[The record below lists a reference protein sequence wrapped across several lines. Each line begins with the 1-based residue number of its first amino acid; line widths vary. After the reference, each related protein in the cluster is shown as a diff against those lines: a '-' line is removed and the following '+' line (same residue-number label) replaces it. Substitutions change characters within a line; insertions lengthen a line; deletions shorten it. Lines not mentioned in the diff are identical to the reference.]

1 MALIQSSDLD
11 FNSIKESLKTY
22 LKRQS
27 EFADYDFEASGLSNI
42 LDVLA
47 YNTHLNGLIANFG
60 LNESFLNSAQLR
72 SSVVSHAE
80 TLGYYPRSKTSST
93 ATVRLQVL
101 NTGNTTLDS
110 LTLPV
115 NSTFSASVDN
125 VSYLF
130 QVLESYIA
138 LNDGAGNFTFKT
150 TAGSDNIVIKE
161 GQLRTKTFLVGD
173 STDQQ
178 LYVIP
183 DKTMDTST
191 IIVKVFDSATSSTST
206 TYTNI
211 TNTVRINNDST
222 VFLLREAPNGFYELT
237 FSDGN
242 VLGQAPQ
249 VGNKIEITYLSATGA
264 AANGASV
271 FTADSQIDVN
281 GTATNITV
289 TTLANSSAG
298 DEKETIASIKA
309 NAPIS
314 FATQQRLVTAEDYKA
329 SILSRYSAT
338 VDDVIAWGGN
348 DNIPPIYGR
357 VYAALKFKDGV
368 TDDVKTSIKNSIQ
381 TELSDNLGIM
391 SIDTVFSDPQE
402 TFIKLTTAFNF
413 DPDLTGS
420 SVDTIQTLINNTIIA
435 YFNDNLNAFGK
446 IFRTSALSTVI
457 DALSPAIL
465 NTSFTAEIQQRLVTT
480 DLDFGTLRDYQ
491 IIFPVRLSIP
501 DDVNTTI
508 QSSNFTFDNETCTIR
523 NKLGTTQL
531 QIINASGN
539 IVQDNAGTYI
549 PTTGIVNIVGVNI
562 TAFEGSALRINA
574 TPEDQNTI
582 KPLRNYILK
591 YDTITSRIS
600 GSFDYQNTAVTIS
613 GAYS

>member
-80 TLGYYPRSKTSST
+80 TLGYYPRSKTAST
-93 ATVRLQVL
+93 ATVKIQVL

-110 LTLPV
+110 LTIDAYK
-115 NSTFSASVDN
+115 TFSASVDN
-125 VSYLF
+125 VGYKF
-130 QVLESYIA
+130 QVLEDYIA
-138 LNDGAGNFTFKT
+138 LNDGTGNFTFT
-150 TAGSDNIVIKE
+150 TSSGSDNIVIKE
-161 GQLRTKTFLVGD
+161 GQLKTKTFLVGD

-178 LYVIP
+178 LYIIP

-191 IIVKVFDSATSSTST
+191 IVVKVFDSATSTTSA

-211 TNTVRINNDST
+211 SNTVRINNDST

-242 VLGQAPQ
+242 VLGQAPK
-249 VGNKIEITYLSATGA
+249 VGNRIEITYLSAIGA
-264 AANGASV
+264 TANGASV
-271 FTADSQIDVN
+271 FTYDGQIDVD
-281 GTATNITV
+281 GIPTDVTV

-309 NAPIS
+309 NAPIA

-338 VDDVIAWGGN
+338 VEDVIAWGGN

-357 VYAALKFKDGV
+357 VYVAMKFKDGV
-368 TDDVKTSIKNSIQ
+368 TTEVQTSIKNSIQ

-391 SIDTVFSDPQE
+391 SIDTVFSDPKE
-402 TFIKLTTAFNF
+402 TFIKLNTVFNF

-420 SVDTIQTLINNTIIA
+420 SIDTIQTLINNTIIA

-446 IFRTSALSTVI
+446 IFRTSNVSTVI

-465 NTSFTAEIQQRLVTT
+465 NTSFSAEIQQRLVAV
-480 DLDFGTLRDYQ
+480 DLDFGTLRDYEVV
-491 IIFPVRLSIP
+491 FPVRLSIP
-501 DDVNTTI
+501 DDVNATI
-508 QSSNFTFDNETCTIR
+508 SSTNFTFNGQTCTIK

-539 IVQDNAGTYI
+539 IVQDNAGSYV
-549 PTTGIVNIVGVNI
+549 PSTGVVNIVGVTI
-562 TAFEGSALRINA
+562 TAFEGSSLRINA
-574 TPEDQNTI
+574 VPEDQNTI

-591 YDTITSRIS
+591 YDTITSRTQ
-600 GSFDYQNTAVTIS
+600 GVFDYQNTAVTIS
-613 GAYS
+613 

>member
-22 LKRQS
+22 LKRQPD
-27 EFADYDFEASGLSNI
+27 FTDYDFEASGLSNI

-93 ATVRLQVL
+93 ATVKLQVL
-101 NTGNTTLDS
+101 NTGNTTLD
-110 LTLPV
+110 LVTLPV
-115 NSTFSASVDN
+115 NSKFSASVDD
-125 VSYLF
+125 VSYSF
-130 QVLESYIA
+130 QTLESYVA

-150 TAGSDNIVIKE
+150 SAGSDNIIIKE

-178 LYVIP
+178 LYIIP

-191 IIVKVFDSATSSTST
+191 INVKVFDSATATTPT

-211 TNTVRINNDST
+211 SSSVRINNDST

-242 VLGQAPQ
+242 VLGQAPK
-249 VGNKIEITYLSATGA
+249 VGNKIEVTYLSATGA
-264 AANGASV
+264 AANGVSV
-271 FTADSQIDVN
+271 FTADGQVDV
-281 GTATNITV
+281 GGVATDITI

-329 SILSRYSAT
+329 AILSRYSST
-338 VDDVIAWGGN
+338 VQDVIAWGGN

-357 VYAALKFKDGV
+357 VYASLKFKDGV

-381 TELSDNLGIM
+381 TELSNNLGIM
-391 SIDTVFSDPQE
+391 SIDTVFSDPKE
-402 TFIKLTTAFNF
+402 TFIKLITTFNF

-420 SVDTIQTLINNTIIA
+420 SVDTIETLINNTFIS

-446 IFRTSALSTVI
+446 IFRSSNLLSVI

-465 NTSFTAEIQQRLVTT
+465 NTNFGVEIQQRLATT
-480 DLDFGTLRDYQ
+480 DLNLGTLSDYDVV
-491 IIFPVRLSIP
+491 FPTRLSVP
-501 DDVNTTI
+501 DDINTI
-508 QSSNFTFDNETCTIR
+508 ISSTNFTFENQTCVLR
-523 NKLGTTQL
+523 NKLNTTQL
-531 QIINASGN
+531 EIINSSGN
-539 IVQDNAGTYI
+539 IVQDNAGKYI
-549 PTTGIVNIVGVNI
+549 PSTGVVNIVGVTI
-562 TAFEGSALRINA
+562 SAFEGSSLRINA
-574 TPEDQNTI
+574 IPEDKNTV

-591 YDTITSRIS
+591 YDTVTSRTS
-600 GSFDYQNTAVTIS
+600 GIFDYQNTAVTIS

>member
-80 TLGYYPRSKTSST
+80 TLGYYPRSKTSSS

-101 NTGNTTLDS
+101 NTGNTTLD
-110 LTLPV
+110 LITLPAYSV
-115 NSTFSASVDN
+115 FSTSVDN
-125 VSYLF
+125 VSYSF
-130 QVLESYIA
+130 QVLESYVA
-138 LNDGAGNFTFKT
+138 LNDGTGNFTFKT
-150 TAGSDNIVIKE
+150 SAGSDNIVIKE
-161 GQLRTKTFLVGD
+161 GQLRSKTFLVGD

-178 LYVIP
+178 LYIIP
-183 DKTMDTST
+183 DKTIDTST
-191 IIVKVFDSATSSTST
+191 IIVKVFDSATSTTST

-211 TNTVRINNDST
+211 ANTVRINNDST

-264 AANGASV
+264 VANGASV
-271 FTADSQIDVN
+271 FTADAQINVGGIPTD
-281 GTATNITV
+281 ITI

-329 SILSRYSAT
+329 AILSRYSST
-338 VDDVIAWGGN
+338 VQDVIAWGGN

-357 VYAALKFKDGV
+357 VYASLKFKDGV
-368 TDDVKTSIKNSIQ
+368 TDDVKTSVKNSIQ
-381 TELSDNLGIM
+381 TELSNNLGIM
-391 SIDTVFSDPQE
+391 SIDTVFSDPKE
-402 TFIKLTTAFNF
+402 TFIKITTNFNF

-420 SVDTIQTLINNTIIA
+420 SIDTIQTLINNTIIS
-435 YFNDNLNAFGK
+435 YFSDNLNAFGK

-465 NTSFTAEIQQRLVTT
+465 NTSFTSEIQQRLVTA
-480 DLDFGTLRDYQ
+480 DLDLGALRDYEVV
-491 IIFPVRLSIP
+491 FPVRIAVP
-501 DDVNTTI
+501 DDINTII
-508 QSSNFTFDNETCTIR
+508 QSSNFTFEGETCTIK

-531 QIINASGN
+531 QIINAAGN
-539 IVQDNAGTYI
+539 IVQDNAGSYT
-549 PTTGIVNIVGVNI
+549 PSTGVVNIVGVTI
-562 TAFEGSALRINA
+562 SAFEGSSLRINA
-574 TPEDQNTI
+574 VPEDQNTI

-591 YDTITSRIS
+591 YDTITSRTQGI
-600 GSFDYQNTAVTIS
+600 FDYQNTAVTIS
-613 GAYS
+613 GSYN